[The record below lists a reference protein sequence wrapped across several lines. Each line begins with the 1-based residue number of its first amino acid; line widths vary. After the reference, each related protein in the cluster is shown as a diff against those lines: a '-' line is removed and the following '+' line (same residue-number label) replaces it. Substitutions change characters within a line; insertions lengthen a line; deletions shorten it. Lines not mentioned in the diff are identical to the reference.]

1 MQDSGS
7 SQCLF
12 RKQTEGG
19 DMGGILFLAIMKI
32 REILEIDQDLLS
44 RISGIK

>member
-1 MQDSGS
+1 
-7 SQCLF
+7 
-12 RKQTEGG
+12 
-19 DMGGILFLAIMKI
+19 MGGILFLAIMKI